1 MKKLFTAVCLVA
13 LIMASSNYGFAGVD
27 GNTYGAG
34 HDEVTGGKVVIDLLF
49 LRPFGI
55 ASFAVGTGFFI
66 AALPFSVIT
75 GSMGSTA
82 DVLVKKPFV
91 YTFVRKMG
99 ED

>member
-1 MKKLFTAVCLVA
+1 MKKLFTAICLVA
-13 LIMASSNYGFAGVD
+13 LIAVSSNFAFAGVD
-27 GNTYGAG
+27 GSNYGND
-34 HDEVTGGKVVIDLLF
+34 HDELTEGKIVVDLLI

-66 AALPFSVIT
+66 ASLPFSIIT
-75 GSMGSTA
+75 GSVGSTA
-82 DVLVKKPFV
+82 GVLVKKPFK